1 LSSLGT
7 AQQYAAPTHIGIP
20 AQRLAD
26 NFLHVVLYLCILS
39 SFFVF
44 VQPAPYEYI
53 AVVLGGAAIL
63 ARVRFPRLIG
73 VLLALL
79 LIRDLCGALGLLG
92 IIDLGWMRTQ
102 ASPEVLLEDY
112 QWGDSARMLATS
124 WYLGLTAILFAC
136 IFSHDTMR
144 RIATLRASYVAA
156 GVVASLLG
164 VAGYFTVFFSIIPGL
179 DIFSLEDRAVAG
191 FKDPNVLA
199 CFLIPPLTWLIQG
212 FITDR
217 IRLHNLI
224 AAIIIFI
231 GLVLAFSRAAWLSFI
246 LSTAL
251 AMWLLFVTQQSRR
264 TRYRLLLLMAIG
276 VVVVAAVLVAISSID
291 VVGKMLADRSRLQT
305 YDLGSDNRARIFLW
319 RDSLYEIFNHPFG
332 MGPWGFAH
340 YTGWDS
346 HNSYLGTF
354 LNNGWIG
361 GSVYILLVVLTLYL
375 GFRALCVRTPWQPF
389 LIATYTPFIGLVF
402 EAFVIDTDHWRHFYL
417 LVGIIWGL
425 AAATLNYT
433 ASRRRE
439 QFEEDSRFLNGPTVR
454 ALK

>member
-1 LSSLGT
+1 MTSFDT
-7 AQQYAAPTHIGIP
+7 AVRRVGIP
-20 AQRLAD
+20 AQHLAD
-26 NFLHVVLYLCILS
+26 NFLHFVLYICILS

-53 AVVLGGAAIL
+53 AVVLGVAAIL
-63 ARVRFPRLIG
+63 ARVRFHRLII

-79 LIRDLCGALGLLG
+79 LIRDALGTLGLLH
-92 IIDLGWMRTQ
+92 ILDFGWMRTEG
-102 ASPEVLLEDY
+102 SPEVLLEDY
-112 QWGDSARMLATS
+112 QWNDAVRMLATS
-124 WYLGLTAILFAC
+124 WYLGLTGILFAC

-156 GVVASLLG
+156 GVIASLLG
-164 VAGYFTVFFSIIPGL
+164 AAGYFDVFFSLIPGF
-179 DIFSLEDRAVAG
+179 DVFSLENRAVAG
-191 FKDPNVLA
+191 FKDPNVLG

-217 IRLHNLI
+217 IRLHNII
-224 AAIIIFI
+224 ASVIIFI
-231 GLVLAFSRAAWLSFI
+231 GLVLAFSRAAWLSFV

-251 AMWLLFVTQQSRR
+251 TMWLLFVTQQNRR
-264 TRYRLLLLMAIG
+264 ARHRIFFLMAIG
-276 VVVVAAVLVAISSID
+276 IVVVIAVLVAISSIN
-291 VVGKMLADRSRLQT
+291 VVGTMLADRIRLQT

-319 RDSLYEIFNHPFG
+319 QDSLREIFNHPFG

-361 GSVYILLVVLTLYL
+361 GSVYILLIALTLYL
-375 GFRALCVRTPWQPF
+375 GFKALLVRTPWQTF

-425 AAATLNYT
+425 TAATMNYT
-433 ASRRRE
+433 ARQRRE
-439 QFEEDSRFLNGPTVR
+439 QFYADDRLAP
-454 ALK
+454 K

>member
-1 LSSLGT
+1 LTGFDT
-7 AQQYAAPTHIGIP
+7 AAPRVGIP
-20 AQRLAD
+20 AQHLAD
-26 NFLHVVLYLCILS
+26 NFLHFVLYICILS

-53 AVVLGGAAIL
+53 AVVLGVAAIL
-63 ARVRFPRLIG
+63 ARVRFHRLII

-79 LIRDLCGALGLLG
+79 VIRDALGTLGLLH
-92 IIDLGWMRTQ
+92 ILDFGWMRTEG
-102 ASPEVLLEDY
+102 SPEVLLEDY
-112 QWGDSARMLATS
+112 QWNDAVRMLATS
-124 WYLGLTAILFAC
+124 WYLGLTGILFAC

-156 GVVASLLG
+156 GVIASLLG
-164 VAGYFTVFFSIIPGL
+164 AAGYFDVFFSLIPGL
-179 DIFSLEDRAVAG
+179 DVFSLENRAVAG
-191 FKDPNVLA
+191 FKDPNVLG

-217 IRLHNLI
+217 VRLHNII
-224 AAIIIFI
+224 ASVIIFI
-231 GLVLAFSRAAWLSFI
+231 GLVLAFSRAAWLSFV

-251 AMWLLFVTQQSRR
+251 TMWLLFITQQNRRSRHR
-264 TRYRLLLLMAIG
+264 IFFLMAIG
-276 VVVVAAVLVAISSID
+276 IVVVIAVLVAISSID
-291 VVGKMLADRSRLQT
+291 VVGTMLADRIRLQT

-319 RDSLYEIFNHPFG
+319 QDSLREIFNHPFG

-361 GSVYILLVVLTLYL
+361 GSVYILLIALTLYV
-375 GFRALCVRTPWQPF
+375 GFKALLVRTPWQTF

-425 AAATLNYT
+425 TAATMNYT
-433 ASRRRE
+433 ARQRRETGARSRASPTSRR
-439 QFEEDSRFLNGPTVR
+439 
-454 ALK
+454 K